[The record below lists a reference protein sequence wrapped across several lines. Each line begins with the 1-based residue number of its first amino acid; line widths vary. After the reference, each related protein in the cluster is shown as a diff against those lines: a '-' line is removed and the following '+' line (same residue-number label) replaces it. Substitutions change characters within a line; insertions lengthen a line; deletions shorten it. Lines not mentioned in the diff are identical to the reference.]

1 MQTYIDSCKKE
12 SEKHA
17 AYPEQSNVHFEN
29 VANITVD
36 SDSITPREKK
46 TGVRKISRKIIKSLT
61 MKMR

>member
-36 SDSITPREKK
+36 SDSITQREKQNGSEENIQEDHK
-46 TGVRKISRKIIKSLT
+46 TPYD
-61 MKMR
+61 